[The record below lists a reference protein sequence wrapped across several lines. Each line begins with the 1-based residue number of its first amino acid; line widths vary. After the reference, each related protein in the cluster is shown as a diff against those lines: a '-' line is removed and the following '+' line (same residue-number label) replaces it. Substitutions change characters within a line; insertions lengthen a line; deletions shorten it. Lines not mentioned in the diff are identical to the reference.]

1 MKKVLLIAVMAVTSL
16 SLSAQSK
23 IRSGFGIKGGVNF
36 ANINVKGSSEE
47 FNTKTFYH
55 AGLLS
60 HIHVSDAF
68 AIQPEVVYSRQ
79 GAETE
84 DVGNGAR
91 EIVKLGYLNIPVLAQ
106 FMFGN
111 GFRIQ
116 AGPQLGILLNADSE
130 VDGVETE
137 VDDQLKKTDF
147 SIVGGISYM
156 LPSGLGIDARYNY
169 GISDITNKDNMPAG
183 AVSDYSNRV
192 FQVGLFYQF
201 NAKK

>member
-1 MKKVLLIAVMAVTSL
+1 MSIAMGVGNLFLTINHIMKKVLLIAVMAVTSL

-68 AIQPEVVYSRQ
+68 AIQPEVYYSRQ
-79 GAETE
+79 GAETK
-84 DVGNGAR
+84 GPGTR
-91 EIVKLGYLNIPVLAQ
+91 EILKLGYLNVPVLFQ
-106 FMFGN
+106 FMVGN

-130 VDGVETE
+130 VDGNEVE

-147 SIVGGISYM
+147 SLVGGISYM
-156 LPSGLGIDARYNY
+156 LPSGLGFDARYNY
-169 GISDITNKDNMPAG
+169 GISDITNKDNMP
-183 AVSDYSNRV
+183 
-192 FQVGLFYQF
+192 
-201 NAKK
+201 

>member
-23 IRSGFGIKGGVNF
+23 LRSGFGIKGGVSF
-36 ANINVKGSSEE
+36 ANINVKGSNEE

-55 AGLLS
+55 AGLFS
-60 HIHVSDAF
+60 HIHVSNAF
-68 AIQPEVVYSRQ
+68 AIQPEVYYSRQ
-79 GAETE
+79 GAETK
-84 DVGNGAR
+84 GPGAR
-91 EIVKLGYLNIPVLAQ
+91 EILKLGYLNVPVLFQ
-106 FMFGN
+106 FMVGT

-130 VDGVETE
+130 VDGNEME

-147 SIVGGISYM
+147 SLVGGISYM
-156 LPSGLGIDARYNY
+156 LPSGLGFDARYNY
-169 GISDITNKDNMPAG
+169 GLTDITNKDNLPAG
-183 AVSDYSNRV
+183 ALSDYSNRV

-201 NAKK
+201 NTK

>member
-1 MKKVLLIAVMAVTSL
+1 MKKVVLIAVMAVTSL

-23 IRSGFGIKGGVNF
+23 FTSGFGIKAGANF
-36 ANINVKGSSEE
+36 ANLNVQGEE
-47 FNTKTFYH
+47 PFNTKTFYH
-55 AGLLS
+55 VGLLS

-79 GAETE
+79 GAETKTS
-84 DVGNGAR
+84 DPR

-130 VDGVETE
+130 VAGVETE
-137 VDDQLKKTDF
+137 IDDQLKKTDF

-156 LPSGLGIDARYNY
+156 LPMGLGIDARYNY
-169 GISDITNKDNMPAG
+169 GLSDISSTDDTQPG
-183 AVSDYSNRV
+183 ADYSNRV

-201 NAKK
+201 NAKKK

>member
-68 AIQPEVVYSRQ
+68 AIQPEVYYSRQ
-79 GAETE
+79 GAETK
-84 DVGNGAR
+84 GPGAR
-91 EIVKLGYLNIPVLAQ
+91 EILKLGYLNVPVLFQ
-106 FMFGN
+106 FMVGN

-130 VDGVETE
+130 VDGNEVE

-147 SIVGGISYM
+147 SLVGGISYM
-156 LPSGLGIDARYNY
+156 LPSGLGFDARYNY

-201 NAKK
+201 NTK

>member
-1 MKKVLLIAVMAVTSL
+1 MKKVVLIAILAVTSL
-16 SLSAQSK
+16 TLSAQSK

-36 ANINVKGSSEE
+36 ANLNVKGDSEA

-68 AIQPEVVYSRQ
+68 AIQPEVYYSRQ

-84 DVGNGAR
+84 GPGAR
-91 EIVKLGYLNIPVLAQ
+91 EIVKLGYLNIPVLFQ
-106 FMFGN
+106 FMVGN
-111 GFRIQ
+111 GFRLQ

-130 VDGVETE
+130 VDGNEME
-137 VDDQLKKTDF
+137 IDDQLKKTDF
-147 SIVGGISYM
+147 SLVGGISYM
-156 LPSGLGIDARYNY
+156 LPSGLGFDARYNY
-169 GISDITNKDNMPAG
+169 GISDITNKDNVPAG

-201 NAKK
+201 NTK